1 MLELLRR
8 LAIRPGLTT
17 ELVAASLLANLL
29 ALAPPLFV
37 IQVLNRYIAHGVDAT
52 LLTLTSGV
60 LIAIALEFGFRQI
73 RHKLARGVSAG
84 QDDKL
89 SVSGFGVLISAKSGA
104 LDRLPP
110 GQQREFMSGLDA
122 IRAAYSA
129 TNVAAVLD
137 LPFALMF
144 LGVLAVLSPALAIIA
159 AAFIGLAFLAGLAVM
174 LTIRGA
180 NKNLIEETRKSNLLV
195 GSAIGEKDTLRAFN
209 GGAFLLKAWH
219 TQARVI
225 HEISRRIT
233 GRQGLLASFTTS
245 TVALMSVAIM
255 ATGAI
260 MVVGGNMDVG
270 VLIGANILSAR
281 ALQPVTRFVQVG
293 ESFQKAR
300 QAAQQLREF
309 MTLPREADT
318 GSAKRD
324 YAGTIELRDLGFM
337 YDGATGPLFE
347 SLSISIPAGAVCVVT
362 GANGTGKSTLARL
375 VMGLLEPSRGQILA
389 DGLDLRQVHPAW
401 WRSQVIYLPQE
412 PGFLNATIG
421 ENLSQLN
428 PDIDE
433 AGLNQ
438 VIDAAGLRPFLDE
451 TPAGFD
457 TPIVSNGRN
466 LALGV
471 RRRLALARALTADG
485 RLVVLDEPIEGLDA
499 KGRETIATILGELH
513 RAGRTIIALSHDP
526 EVINQAEIVVDLNH
540 KPQPRVVTVPK
551 VVTATHGSGETEAA
565 G

>member
-37 IQVLNRYIAHGVDAT
+37 IQVLNRYVAHGVDAT
-52 LLTLTSGV
+52 LLTLTTGA

-73 RHKLARGVSAG
+73 RHRLARGVSAG

-89 SVSGFGVLISAKSGA
+89 SVSGFGVLVSAKSGA
-104 LDRLPP
+104 LDSLAP
-110 GQQREFMSGLDA
+110 GQQREFMSGLDT

-137 LPFALMF
+137 LPFAFLF
-144 LGVLAVLSPALAIIA
+144 LGVLAVLSPVLAIIA
-159 AAFIGLAFLAGLAVM
+159 AAFTGLAFFAGLAVM
-174 LTIRGA
+174 LTIRGS
-180 NKNLIEETRKSNLLV
+180 NQRLIEETRKSNLLV

-219 TQARVI
+219 AQARII
-225 HEISRRIT
+225 HDISRRIT
-233 GRQGLLASFTTS
+233 GRQGLMASFTTS

-260 MVVGGNMDVG
+260 MVVGGTMDVG

-293 ESFQKAR
+293 ESFQKAK
-300 QAAQQLREF
+300 QAARQLRDF
-309 MTLPREADT
+309 MKLPREPET

-324 YAGTIELRDLGFM
+324 YQGTIEFRDLGFI
-337 YDGATGPLFE
+337 YDGAAGPLFE
-347 SLSISIPAGAVCVVT
+347 SLSITIPAGAVAVVT

-401 WRSQVIYLPQE
+401 WRSQVIYLTQE

-421 ENLSQLN
+421 ENLRQLN
-428 PDIDE
+428 PDIDD
-433 AGLNQ
+433 AGLNR

-499 KGRETIATILGELH
+499 KGRETIAVVIGELH
-513 RAGRTIIALSHDP
+513 KAGRTIIALSHDP
-526 EVINQAEIVVDLNH
+526 DVINQAQIVIDLNH
-540 KPQPRVVTVPK
+540 KPRPRVVTVPQM
-551 VVTATHGSGETEAA
+551 VASAVGDAQTEAA